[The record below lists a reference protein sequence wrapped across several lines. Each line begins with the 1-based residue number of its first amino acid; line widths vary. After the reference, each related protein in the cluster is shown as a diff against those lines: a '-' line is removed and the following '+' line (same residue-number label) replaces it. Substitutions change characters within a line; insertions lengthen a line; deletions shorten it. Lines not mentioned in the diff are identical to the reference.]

1 MMIVERCVQ
10 SYYEPNGYDD
20 AFIEKPPLLWCPAL
34 SVFSGSTFA
43 SVQKIIDA
51 LF

>member
-1 MMIVERCVQ
+1 MMIVERCVE

-20 AFIEKPPLLWCPAL
+20 AQDEKPPLLWCPVL

-43 SVQKIIDA
+43 SIQKIIDA